1 MMVSKNEAKRLEMNE
16 AENIAA
22 TKKGFEASFKE
33 GKLYDRQTQDTEHL
47 ERIIEVLHIQ
57 TNDTILDLGTGTG
70 YVSFE
75 IAKRYKNANVIGL
88 DIVEKALQSNRN
100 KAEKQNLNNIK
111 FVSYNGTDLPF
122 EDNFFDLIVTRYALH
137 HFPKIEYTFKELA
150 RVIKTG
156 GKLVI
161 ADPTPNEDDAPRF
174 VDAYMRMKPDGHIK
188 YYTKDEFEHFGE
200 NVGFSLSNAFQTE
213 ITFPRLKDTACAY
226 DAIMS
231 EYDNNIISGYQVYE
245 TQDGKYIYIT
255 QKVWNLTFT
264 KV

>member
-1 MMVSKNEAKRLEMNE
+1 MNE
-16 AENIAA
+16 KENIEA
-22 TKKGFEASFKE
+22 TRKGFEASFKE

-47 ERIIEVLHIQ
+47 ERIIEMLHIQ

-70 YVSFE
+70 YVSLE

-100 KAEKQNLNNIK
+100 KAENQNLNNIK
-111 FVSYNGTDLPF
+111 FVSYNGIDFPF
-122 EDNFFDLIVTRYALH
+122 EDDFFDLIVTRYALH

-161 ADPTPNEDDAPRF
+161 ADPTPNEDDATRF

-188 YYTKDEFEHFGE
+188 YYTKDEFEHFGKD
-200 NVGFSLSNAFQTE
+200 VGFLLSNAFQTE
-213 ITFPRLKDTACAY
+213 ITFPRLKDTAYAY
-226 DAIMS
+226 DAIMN
-231 EYDNNIISGYQVYE
+231 EYDSDVISGYQVYE

-255 QKVWNLTFT
+255 QKVWNLTFI